1 MGTGVGQRAQREG
14 RPVVT
19 PEIAAA
25 AAVWVA
31 RLHGPDR
38 SPRME
43 REFLAWQ
50 ARSAAHRLAF
60 ERCTDT
66 WQDVAGLTLSTYA
79 HAVSA
84 GAPARESQR
93 AGRLDR
99 RGWALAALVALVVGG
114 VLVQQPWQAADAY
127 ATRVGE
133 QRLVILQDG
142 TRLSLNT
149 ATRVRV
155 DLGAAQRTVHLEEG
169 EALFE
174 VAKDAHRP
182 FVVKVAGTEV
192 VATGTTFVLQF
203 VPRSKAASDS
213 LAVTLVEGQV
223 VVRDAASSAPGTA
236 FPRPVV
242 MAAGERMRLHPSG
255 GAAKPGVPTIAPQV
269 DRPRMDQLLAWKRGE
284 AVFDNV
290 SMLEAVAEMNRYSS
304 TPIKVAGASAQGS
317 LRVSGIFRTGD
328 NASFA
333 RAMVA
338 LHGLVLRERPD
349 GLELVSK

>member
-1 MGTGVGQRAQREG
+1 MGTGVGQRAGRGG

-19 PEIAAA
+19 PEIAAE

-43 REFLAWQ
+43 RECLAWQ

-60 ERCTDT
+60 ECCTDT

-79 HAVSA
+79 HAVST
-84 GAPARESQR
+84 GAPARGAQR
-93 AGRLDR
+93 AGRLNR
-99 RGWALAALVALVVGG
+99 RAWTVAVTAAMVAGG
-114 VLVQQPWQAADAY
+114 VLVLQPWQAADAY
-127 ATRVGE
+127 ATGMGE

-155 DLGAAQRTVHLEEG
+155 DLGAAQRTVHVEEG

-174 VAKDAHRP
+174 VAKDARRP
-182 FVVKVAGTEV
+182 FVVKAAGTEV
-192 VATGTTFVLQF
+192 VATGTAFVVQF
-203 VPRSKAASDS
+203 VPRSKTTSEA

-223 VVRDAASSAPGTA
+223 IVRGTA
-236 FPRPVV
+236 SGATGTVPRPVV

-255 GAAKPGVPTIAPQV
+255 GAAKPGVPATAPQV
-269 DRPRMDQLLAWKRGE
+269 DRPRMDQVLAWKRGE
-284 AVFDNV
+284 ALFDDV
-290 SMLEAVAEMNRYSS
+290 SLHDAVAEMNRYSP
-304 TPIKVAGASAQGS
+304 TPIRVTGPDGLGR

-328 NASFA
+328 STSFA
-333 RAMVA
+333 RAMA
-338 LHGLVLRERPD
+338 SLHGLAVRERPD
-349 GLELVSK
+349 GLELVAK